1 MGGGPLGDYQDFLQ
15 GKAID
20 REGTRKEEKEVEY
33 LKKAQPQEEGVTQ
46 KVRDAVSEILSAVEK
61 EGIAAVRRYSE
72 RLDDWNPES
81 FVVSEEEIRRAEE
94 SVDDELKGHI
104 KFAQKQVENFARLQR
119 ETLVDFER
127 ETLPGVILGQ
137 KQIPV
142 NAVGSYTPSG
152 LYPMFGSSIMT
163 VAVAKVA
170 GVKRV
175 VAIAAP
181 RRGEDGKPYGIYE
194 PMLYT
199 MASCGADQILCVGG
213 VQALAAVSFGMEEVE
228 PVDMIVGAGNAY
240 VAEAKRQLFGQVGID
255 LLAGPTEIAIIA
267 DETADPHLLAADL
280 LGQAEHGPGS
290 PAVLITTSREVG
302 EETIREVDRWL
313 DGDWPTKDM
322 AGEAWRNRG
331 EVILCEIDEEMV
343 KVSDEVATEHLEVQT
358 KDPDWFLERLTNYG
372 SLFLGEH
379 STVAYSDKAIGTNH
393 VLPTNR
399 AARYTGGL
407 WVGKF
412 IKTVTYQ
419 KVAEEGTEQVA
430 PAAAAISD
438 GEYMHG
444 HALTCRIRQERVK
457 QRAGA

>member
-1 MGGGPLGDYQDFLQ
+1 V
-15 GKAID
+15 GKTP
-20 REGTRKEEKEVEY
+20 RRRKGSPKEGEEVEY

-46 KVRDAVSEILSAVEK
+46 KVRDAVSEILLAVEK

-81 FVVSEEEIRRAEE
+81 FVVSEEEIRRARE
-94 SVDDELKGHI
+94 SVDDELKDHI
-104 KFAQKQVENFARLQR
+104 RFAQEQVENFARLQK
-119 ETLVDFER
+119 ETLVDFEK
-127 ETLPGVILGQ
+127 ETLPGVVLGQ

-152 LYPMFGSSIMT
+152 MYPMFGSSIMT

-181 RRGEDGKPYGIYE
+181 RKGQDGKPYGVYE

-240 VAEAKRQLFGQVGID
+240 VAEAKRQLFGRVGID

-267 DETADPHLLAADL
+267 DDTADPHLLAADL
-280 LGQAEHGPGS
+280 LGQAEHGPAT

-302 EETIREVDRWL
+302 EETIREVDGWL
-313 DGDWPTKDM
+313 EGEWPTKEM

-331 EVILCEIDEEMV
+331 EVILCESDEEMV

-412 IKTVTYQ
+412 TKTVTYQ
-419 KVAEEGTEQVA
+419 KVTAEGTEQVA
-430 PAAAAISD
+430 PAAAAVAD
-438 GEYMHG
+438 GEFMLG
-444 HALTCRIRQERVK
+444 HALTCRIRQERVG
-457 QRAGA
+457 QRTGAT

>member
-1 MGGGPLGDYQDFLQ
+1 LH
-15 GKAID
+15 
-20 REGTRKEEKEVEY
+20 EGRGESPKEGEKVEY
-33 LKKAQPQEEGVTQ
+33 LKRAQPQEEGVTQ

-72 RLDDWNPES
+72 RLDDWNPKS

-94 SVDDELKGHI
+94 SVDDELKEHI
-104 KFAQKQVENFARLQR
+104 RFAQGQVENFARLQK
-119 ETLVDFER
+119 ETLVDFEK
-127 ETLPGVILGQ
+127 ETLPGVVLGQ

-152 LYPMFGSSIMT
+152 QYPMFGSSIMT

-170 GVKRV
+170 GVRRV

-181 RRGEDGKPYGIYE
+181 RKGQDGKPYGVYE

-240 VAEAKRQLFGQVGID
+240 VAEAKRQLFGRVGID

-267 DETADPHLLAADL
+267 DEAADPHLLAADL
-280 LGQAEHGPGS
+280 LGQAEHGPAT

-302 EETIREVDRWL
+302 EETIKEVDRWL
-313 DGDWPTKDM
+313 EGEWPTKEM
-322 AGEAWRNRG
+322 AGGAWRNRG
-331 EVILCEIDEEMV
+331 EVILCESDEEMV

-412 IKTVTYQ
+412 TKTVTYQ
-419 KVAEEGTEQVA
+419 KVTAEGTEQVA
-430 PAAAAISD
+430 PAAAAVAD
-438 GEYMHG
+438 GEFMLG
-444 HALTCRIRQERVK
+444 HALTCRIRQERVG
-457 QRAGA
+457 QRTGAR

>member
-1 MGGGPLGDYQDFLQ
+1 MHKG
-15 GKAID
+15 
-20 REGTRKEEKEVEY
+20 RSESHKEAREVEY
-33 LKKAQPQEEGVTQ
+33 LKKGRPQEEAVTQ
-46 KVRDAVSEILSAVEK
+46 QIRDTVSEILSAVQK
-61 EGIAAVRRYSE
+61 EGIVAVRRYSE
-72 RLDDWNPES
+72 RLDGWNPES
-81 FVVSEEEIRRAEE
+81 FVVSEEEIRRAEG
-94 SVDDELKGHI
+94 SVDDELKEHI
-104 KFAQKQVENFARLQR
+104 RFAQEQVENFARLQK
-119 ETLVDFER
+119 ETLVDFEK
-127 ETLPGVILGQ
+127 ETLPGVVLGQ

-152 LYPMFGSSIMT
+152 QYPMFGSSIMT

-170 GVKRV
+170 GVKRI

-181 RRGEDGKPYGIYE
+181 RKGQDGKPYGVYE

-267 DETADPHLLAADL
+267 DETADPRLLAADL
-280 LGQAEHGPGS
+280 LGQAEHGPAT

-302 EETIREVDRWL
+302 EETMREADRWL
-313 DGDWPTKDM
+313 EGEWPTKEM

-331 EVILCEIDEEMV
+331 EVILCESNEEVV

-412 IKTVTYQ
+412 TKTVTYQ
-419 KVAEEGTEQVA
+419 KVTEQGTEQVA
-430 PAAAAISD
+430 PAAAAVAD
-438 GEYMHG
+438 GEFMLG
-444 HALTCRIRQERVK
+444 HALTCRIRQERVG
-457 QRAGA
+457 QSTGAR

>member
-1 MGGGPLGDYQDFLQ
+1 V
-15 GKAID
+15 GKTP
-20 REGTRKEEKEVEY
+20 RRRKGSPKEGEEVEY
-33 LKKAQPQEEGVTQ
+33 LKRAQPQEEGVTQ
-46 KVRDAVSEILSAVEK
+46 KVRDAVSEILLAVEK

-81 FVVSEEEIRRAEE
+81 FVVSEEEIRRARE
-94 SVDDELKGHI
+94 SVDDELKDHI
-104 KFAQKQVENFARLQR
+104 RFAQEQVENFARLQK
-119 ETLVDFER
+119 ETLVDFEK
-127 ETLPGVILGQ
+127 ETLPGVVLGQ

-152 LYPMFGSSIMT
+152 MYPMFGSSIMT

-181 RRGEDGKPYGIYE
+181 RKGQDGKPYGVYE

-240 VAEAKRQLFGQVGID
+240 VAEAKRQLFGRVGID

-267 DETADPHLLAADL
+267 DDTADPHLLAADL
-280 LGQAEHGPGS
+280 LGQAEHGPAT

-302 EETIREVDRWL
+302 EETIREVDGWL
-313 DGDWPTKDM
+313 EGEWPTKEM

-331 EVILCEIDEEMV
+331 EVILCESDEEMV

-412 IKTVTYQ
+412 TKTVTYQ
-419 KVAEEGTEQVA
+419 KVTAEGTEQVA
-430 PAAAAISD
+430 PAAAAVAD
-438 GEYMHG
+438 GEFMLG
-444 HALTCRIRQERVK
+444 HALTCRIRQERVG
-457 QRAGA
+457 QRTGAT

>member
-1 MGGGPLGDYQDFLQ
+1 V
-15 GKAID
+15 GKTP
-20 REGTRKEEKEVEY
+20 RRRKGSPKEGEEVEY
-33 LKKAQPQEEGVTQ
+33 LKRAQPQEEGVTQ
-46 KVRDAVSEILSAVEK
+46 KVRDAVSEILLAVEK

-81 FVVSEEEIRRAEE
+81 FVVSEEEIRRAKE
-94 SVDDELKGHI
+94 SVDDELKDHI
-104 KFAQKQVENFARLQR
+104 RFAQKQVENFARLQK
-119 ETLVDFER
+119 ETLVDFEK
-127 ETLPGVILGQ
+127 ETLPGVVLGQ

-152 LYPMFGSSIMT
+152 MYPMFGSSIMT

-181 RRGEDGKPYGIYE
+181 RKGQDGKPYGVYE

-240 VAEAKRQLFGQVGID
+240 VAEAKRQLFGRVGID

-267 DETADPHLLAADL
+267 DDTADPHLLAADL
-280 LGQAEHGPGS
+280 LGQAEHGPAT

-302 EETIREVDRWL
+302 EETIREVDGWL
-313 DGDWPTKDM
+313 EGEWPTKEM

-331 EVILCEIDEEMV
+331 EVILCESDEEMV

-412 IKTVTYQ
+412 TKTVTYQ
-419 KVAEEGTEQVA
+419 KVTAEGTEQVA
-430 PAAAAISD
+430 PAAAAVAD
-438 GEYMHG
+438 GEFMLG
-444 HALTCRIRQERVK
+444 HALTCRIRQERVG
-457 QRAGA
+457 QRTGAT

>member
-1 MGGGPLGDYQDFLQ
+1 LQ
-15 GKAID
+15 
-20 REGTRKEEKEVEY
+20 EGRKESPREAQEVEY
-33 LKKAQPQEEGVTQ
+33 LKKGRPQEEAVTQ
-46 KVRDAVSEILSAVEK
+46 QIRDTVSEILSAVEK

-72 RLDDWNPES
+72 RLDGWNPES

-94 SVDDELKGHI
+94 SVDDELKEHI
-104 KFAQKQVENFARLQR
+104 RFAQEQVENFARLQK
-119 ETLVDFER
+119 ETLVDFEK
-127 ETLPGVILGQ
+127 ETLPGVVLGQ

-152 LYPMFGSSIMT
+152 MYPMFGSSIMT

-181 RRGEDGKPYGIYE
+181 RRGEDGKPYGVYE
-194 PMLYT
+194 PMLFT

-213 VQALAAVSFGMEEVE
+213 VQALAAVSFGVEEVE

-280 LGQAEHGPGS
+280 LGQAEHGPAT

-313 DGDWPTKDM
+313 EGEWPTKEM

-331 EVILCEIDEEMV
+331 EVILCESDEEMV
-343 KVSDEVATEHLEVQT
+343 RVSDEVATEHLEVHT

-412 IKTVTYQ
+412 TKTVTYQ
-419 KVAEEGTEQVA
+419 KVTAEGTEQVA
-430 PAAAAISD
+430 PAAAAIAD
-438 GEYMHG
+438 GEFMLG
-444 HALTCRIRQERVK
+444 HALTCRIRQERIG
-457 QRAGA
+457 QRSGAR

>member
-1 MGGGPLGDYQDFLQ
+1 LH
-15 GKAID
+15 
-20 REGTRKEEKEVEY
+20 EGRGESPKEGEKVEY
-33 LKKAQPQEEGVTQ
+33 LRRAQPQEEGVTQ

-72 RLDDWNPES
+72 RLDDWNPKS

-94 SVDDELKGHI
+94 SVDDELKEHI
-104 KFAQKQVENFARLQR
+104 RFAQGQVENFARLQK
-119 ETLVDFER
+119 ETLVDFEK
-127 ETLPGVILGQ
+127 ETLPGVVLGQ

-152 LYPMFGSSIMT
+152 QYPMFGSSIMT

-170 GVKRV
+170 GVRRV

-181 RRGEDGKPYGIYE
+181 RKGQDGKPYGVYE

-240 VAEAKRQLFGQVGID
+240 VAEAKRQLFGRVGID

-267 DETADPHLLAADL
+267 DEAADPHLLAADL
-280 LGQAEHGPGS
+280 LGQAEHGPAT

-302 EETIREVDRWL
+302 EETIEEVDRWL
-313 DGDWPTKDM
+313 EGEWPTKEM

-331 EVILCEIDEEMV
+331 EVILCESDEEMV

-412 IKTVTYQ
+412 TKTVTYQ
-419 KVAEEGTEQVA
+419 KVTAEGTEQVA
-430 PAAAAISD
+430 PAAAAVAD
-438 GEYMHG
+438 GEFMLG
-444 HALTCRIRQERVK
+444 HALTCRIRQERVG
-457 QRAGA
+457 QRTGAR

>member
-1 MGGGPLGDYQDFLQ
+1 
-15 GKAID
+15 
-20 REGTRKEEKEVEY
+20 
-33 LKKAQPQEEGVTQ
+33 
-46 KVRDAVSEILSAVEK
+46 
-61 EGIAAVRRYSE
+61 
-72 RLDDWNPES
+72 
-81 FVVSEEEIRRAEE
+81 
-94 SVDDELKGHI
+94 
-104 KFAQKQVENFARLQR
+104 
-119 ETLVDFER
+119 
-127 ETLPGVILGQ
+127 
-137 KQIPV
+137 V

-290 PAVLITTSREVG
+290 PAVLITTSREVA

-331 EVILCEIDEEMV
+331 EVILCESDEEMV

>member
-1 MGGGPLGDYQDFLQ
+1 M
-15 GKAID
+15 
-20 REGTRKEEKEVEY
+20 EY
-33 LKKAQPQEEGVTQ
+33 LKKAKPVGDQVTQ
-46 KVRDAVSEILSAVEK
+46 GIRDTVSRILLEVEK
-61 EGIAAVRRYSE
+61 EGIAAIRRYSE
-72 RLDDWNPES
+72 QLDGWNPES
-81 FVVSEEEIRRAEE
+81 FVVGEEEIKRATDA
-94 SVDDELKGHI
+94 VDDELKGHI
-104 KFAQKQVENFARLQR
+104 EFAKEQVQNFARLQK
-119 ETLVDFER
+119 ETLVDFEK
-127 ETLPGVILGQ
+127 ETLPGVVLGQ

-142 NAVGSYTPSG
+142 NAVGCYTPSG
-152 LYPMFGSSIMT
+152 LYPMFASSIMT

-181 RRGEDGKPYGIYE
+181 RKGEDGKPYGIHE

-240 VAEAKRQLFGQVGID
+240 VAEAKRQLFGRVGID

-280 LGQAEHGPGS
+280 LGQAEHGPAT

-302 EETIREVDRWL
+302 EETMREVDRWL
-313 DGDWPTKDM
+313 EGEWPTKEM

-331 EVILCEIDEEMV
+331 EVILCESDEEVV

-358 KDPDWFLERLTNYG
+358 RDPDWFLERLTNYG
-372 SLFLGEH
+372 SLFVGEH

-412 IKTVTYQ
+412 TKTVTYQ
-419 KVAEEGTEQVA
+419 KVTAEGTEQVA
-430 PAAAAISD
+430 PAAAAVAD
-438 GEYMHG
+438 GEFMLG
-444 HALTCRIRQERVK
+444 HALTCRIRQERTK
-457 QRAGA
+457 QRTGTK

>member
-1 MGGGPLGDYQDFLQ
+1 MGKTLAQ
-15 GKAID
+15 GRRESP
-20 REGTRKEEKEVEY
+20 REGVMVEY

-46 KVRDAVSEILSAVEK
+46 KVRDAVSEILLAVQK

-72 RLDDWNPES
+72 RLDGWNPES
-81 FVVSEEEIRRAEE
+81 FVVSEEEIRRADE

-104 KFAQKQVENFARLQR
+104 RFAQEQVENFARLQK

-127 ETLPGVILGQ
+127 ETLPGVVLGQ

-152 LYPMFGSSIMT
+152 MYPMFGSSIMT
-163 VAVAKVA
+163 VAVAKVG

-175 VAIAAP
+175 VAIPPP
-181 RRGEDGKPYGIYE
+181 RKGKDGKPYGVYE

-228 PVDMIVGAGNAY
+228 PVDMIVGAGHAY

-267 DETADPHLLAADL
+267 DDTADPHLLAADL
-280 LGQAEHGPGS
+280 LGQAEHGPTS

-322 AGEAWRNRG
+322 AGEA
-331 EVILCEIDEEMV
+331 
-343 KVSDEVATEHLEVQT
+343 
-358 KDPDWFLERLTNYG
+358 
-372 SLFLGEH
+372 
-379 STVAYSDKAIGTNH
+379 
-393 VLPTNR
+393 
-399 AARYTGGL
+399 
-407 WVGKF
+407 
-412 IKTVTYQ
+412 
-419 KVAEEGTEQVA
+419 
-430 PAAAAISD
+430 ISD

-444 HALTCRIRQERVK
+444 HALTCRIRQVRVK

>member
-1 MGGGPLGDYQDFLQ
+1 
-15 GKAID
+15 
-20 REGTRKEEKEVEY
+20 VEY
-33 LKKAQPQEEGVTQ
+33 LKKGQAQEEAVTQ
-46 KVRDAVSEILSAVEK
+46 QIRDTVSEILSAVQK

-72 RLDDWNPES
+72 RLDGWNPES

-94 SVDDELKGHI
+94 SVDDELKEHI
-104 KFAQKQVENFARLQR
+104 RFAQEQVENFASLQK

-127 ETLPGVILGQ
+127 ETLPGVVLGQ

-152 LYPMFGSSIMT
+152 MYPMFGSSIMT

-181 RRGEDGKPYGIYE
+181 RKDQDGKPYGVYE

-267 DETADPHLLAADL
+267 DETADPRLLAADL
-280 LGQAEHGPGS
+280 LGQAEHGPAT

-302 EETIREVDRWL
+302 EETMREADRWL
-313 DGDWPTKDM
+313 EGEWPTKEM

-331 EVILCEIDEEMV
+331 EVILCESNEEMV

-358 KDPDWFLERLTNYG
+358 KNPDWFLERLTNYG

-412 IKTVTYQ
+412 TKTVTYQ
-419 KVAEEGTEQVA
+419 KVTAEGTEQVA
-430 PAAAAISD
+430 PAAAAVAD
-438 GEYMHG
+438 GEFMLG
-444 HALTCRIRQERVK
+444 HAL
-457 QRAGA
+457 RAASGRRG

>member
-1 MGGGPLGDYQDFLQ
+1 
-15 GKAID
+15 
-20 REGTRKEEKEVEY
+20 VEY
-33 LKKAQPQEEGVTQ
+33 LKRGQTPEEGATQ
-46 KVRDAVSEILSAVEK
+46 KVREAVSEILLAVEK

-81 FVVSEEEIRRAEE
+81 FVVSEEEIKRAED

-104 KFAQKQVENFARLQR
+104 EFAKEQVQNFARLQK
-119 ETLVDFER
+119 ETLVDFEK
-127 ETLPGVILGQ
+127 ETLPGVVLGQ

-152 LYPMFGSSIMT
+152 QYPMFGSSIMT

-170 GVKRV
+170 GVKRI
-175 VAIAAP
+175 VALAAP

-199 MASCGADQILCVGG
+199 MASCGADQILCIGG
-213 VQALAAVSFGMEEVE
+213 VQALAAVSFGMEEVD

-267 DETADPHLLAADL
+267 DASADPHLLAADL
-280 LGQAEHGPGS
+280 LGQAEHGPTS
-290 PAVLITTSREVG
+290 PAVLITTSRDIG

-313 DGDWPTKDM
+313 EGDWPTKEM

-331 EVILCEIDEEMV
+331 EVILCESDEEMV

-412 IKTVTYQ
+412 TKTVTYQ
-419 KVAEEGTEQVA
+419 KVSKEGTEQVA
-430 PAAAAISD
+430 PAAASISA
-438 GEYMHG
+438 GEMMYG
-444 HALTCRIRQERVK
+444 HALTCRIRQERPE
-457 QRAGA
+457 

>member
-1 MGGGPLGDYQDFLQ
+1 V
-15 GKAID
+15 GKTP
-20 REGTRKEEKEVEY
+20 RRRKGSPKEGEEVEY
-33 LKKAQPQEEGVTQ
+33 LKRAQPQEEGVTQ
-46 KVRDAVSEILSAVEK
+46 KVRDAVSEILLAVEK

-81 FVVSEEEIRRAEE
+81 FVVSEEEIRRARE
-94 SVDDELKGHI
+94 SVDDELKDHI
-104 KFAQKQVENFARLQR
+104 RFAQEQVENFARLQK
-119 ETLVDFER
+119 ETLVDFEK
-127 ETLPGVILGQ
+127 ETLPGVVLGQ

-152 LYPMFGSSIMT
+152 MYPMFGSSIMT

-181 RRGEDGKPYGIYE
+181 RKGQDGKPYGVYE

-240 VAEAKRQLFGQVGID
+240 VAEAKRQLFGRVGID

-267 DETADPHLLAADL
+267 DDTADPHLLAADL
-280 LGQAEHGPGS
+280 LGQAEHGPAT

-302 EETIREVDRWL
+302 EETIREVDGWL
-313 DGDWPTKDM
+313 EGEWPTKEM

-331 EVILCEIDEEMV
+331 EVILCESDEEMV

-412 IKTVTYQ
+412 TKTVTYQ
-419 KVAEEGTEQVA
+419 KVTAEGTEQVA
-430 PAAAAISD
+430 PAAAAVAD
-438 GEYMHG
+438 GEFMLG
-444 HALTCRIRQERVK
+444 HALTCRIRQERVN
-457 QRAGA
+457 QRSGAR

>member
-1 MGGGPLGDYQDFLQ
+1 LH
-15 GKAID
+15 
-20 REGTRKEEKEVEY
+20 EGRSESPKEGEKVEY
-33 LKKAQPQEEGVTQ
+33 LKRAQPQEEGVTQ
-46 KVRDAVSEILSAVEK
+46 KVRDAVSAILSAVEK

-72 RLDDWNPES
+72 QLDDWNPDS

-94 SVDDELKGHI
+94 SVDDQLKEHI
-104 KFAQKQVENFARLQR
+104 RFAQEQVENFARLQK
-119 ETLVDFER
+119 ETLVDFEK
-127 ETLPGVILGQ
+127 ETLPGVVLGQ

-152 LYPMFGSSIMT
+152 QYPMFGSSIMT

-181 RRGEDGKPYGIYE
+181 RKGQDGKPYGVYE

-240 VAEAKRQLFGQVGID
+240 VAEAKRQLFGRVGID

-267 DETADPHLLAADL
+267 DEMADPHLLAADL
-280 LGQAEHGPGS
+280 LGQAEHGPAT

-313 DGDWPTKDM
+313 EGGWPTKEM

-331 EVILCEIDEEMV
+331 EVILCESDEEMV
-343 KVSDEVATEHLEVQT
+343 KISDEVATEHLEVQT
-358 KDPDWFLERLTNYG
+358 KEPDWFLERLTNYG

-412 IKTVTYQ
+412 TKTVTYQ
-419 KVAEEGTEQVA
+419 KVTAEGTEQVA
-430 PAAAAISD
+430 PPAAAVAD
-438 GEYMHG
+438 GEFMLG
-444 HALTCRIRQERVK
+444 HALTCRIRQERVG
-457 QRAGA
+457 QRTAAR